1 MTGVRRILHV
11 LPDLSRGGGQ
21 VVVLEL
27 VARCDRTRFDPFVCA
42 LGGPSELADAFG
54 SAGGTVVSLHGGGVS
69 QLAALVRT
77 IGRLDIDLVHVHS
90 DSDRKIGQLAAL
102 LKRVPVIGHLHSP
115 WAHLEPMY
123 EPGDPWFVRW
133 SSRAKARLR
142 SEVERRAVAHYIAVG
157 GEVARF
163 HSGRLTAPIT
173 VVNNGIDTERFVPG
187 LPADQLAA
195 RSSLGIPADVPVVAF
210 VGRLAPGKGQDT
222 LLEVMQGLSQ
232 AHLLL
237 IGDGDQFG
245 SLADRA
251 VQLGVSDR
259 VLFAGNRTD
268 VERLLIT
275 ADAFAMASVSEG
287 LPLSVLEAM
296 ACGLPVVAYDL
307 PGLKDVITDG
317 EDGRLVP
324 FGDRSALE
332 VALGEL
338 LDNGSERREM
348 AAAARKTATSR
359 FDSRLMATEVEA
371 VYDLVLGGSDRDVH
385 RSGDVCRSA

>member
-1 MTGVRRILHV
+1 
-11 LPDLSRGGGQ
+11 
-21 VVVLEL
+21 
-27 VARCDRTRFDPFVCA
+27 
-42 LGGPSELADAFG
+42 
-54 SAGGTVVSLHGGGVS
+54 
-69 QLAALVRT
+69 
-77 IGRLDIDLVHVHS
+77 
-90 DSDRKIGQLAAL
+90 
-102 LKRVPVIGHLHSP
+102 
-115 WAHLEPMY
+115 
-123 EPGDPWFVRW
+123 
-133 SSRAKARLR
+133 
-142 SEVERRAVAHYIAVG
+142 
-157 GEVARF
+157 
-163 HSGRLTAPIT
+163 
-173 VVNNGIDTERFVPG
+173 
-187 LPADQLAA
+187 
-195 RSSLGIPADVPVVAF
+195 
-210 VGRLAPGKGQDT
+210 
-222 LLEVMQGLSQ
+222 MQGLSQ

-237 IGDGDQFG
+237 IGDGDRFG

-348 AAAARKTATSR
+348 AAAARKTVTSR